1 MPQIGESGIDFAP
14 CLVEGACARAA
25 GWVGERTNS
34 WLHYAAIQWATE
46 QRQRRRLTDG
56 ACTVGPSHPV
66 WVKVFKAST
75 RAAKAAGGRIE
86 VIDKEDGLWKSKLD
100 CMIEH
105 GQGARTS
112 RLFP

>member
-1 MPQIGESGIDFAP
+1 M
-14 CLVEGACARAA
+14 
-25 GWVGERTNS
+25 
-34 WLHYAAIQWATE
+34 
-46 QRQRRRLTDG
+46 
-56 ACTVGPSHPV
+56 

-75 RAAKAAGGRIE
+75 RAAKAAGGRID